1 MFCQNLLRWIQ
12 KLPTLDL
19 VNDCSYFVTGFFEV
33 ISISSLHIY
42 HSALPLSPKTSFVQ
56 ELYKSHAHP
65 FFRIVHGLQT
75 SWMPSIATIKFPNS
89 LEAAVWSP
97 CSKFIAI
104 HLGGISP
111 VIEILDAMTLM

>member
-1 MFCQNLLRWIQ
+1 
-12 KLPTLDL
+12 
-19 VNDCSYFVTGFFEV
+19 
-33 ISISSLHIY
+33 
-42 HSALPLSPKTSFVQ
+42 
-56 ELYKSHAHP
+56 
-65 FFRIVHGLQT
+65 
-75 SWMPSIATIKFPNS
+75 MPSIATIKFPNS